1 MIEIN
6 LSPSRNDTNLANVG
20 GINFSLLN
28 VKMLLLALFVLYV
41 PEVFLESH
49 YEELIQTEQAEQVKL
64 NQEYR
69 KIRGKVAGLQNIEK
83 QVQALKSQEE
93 KLAKKLE
100 VVKEIINKRQNPFNV
115 LKYVAQNIPEGV
127 WLVDLNLEGN
137 QLALRGYSQN
147 FKNIGKFLENLK
159 NSIFFNKNNI
169 IYERPD
175 SLPNEVDGVFLE
187 VFEIKAGIV
196 SFE

>member
-159 NSIFFNKNNI
+159 IQSSLIRI
-169 IYERPD
+169 I
-175 SLPNEVDGVFLE
+175 
-187 VFEIKAGIV
+187 
-196 SFE
+196 SFMKDLTLCQTKLMASF

>member
-1 MIEIN
+1 
-6 LSPSRNDTNLANVG
+6 VG